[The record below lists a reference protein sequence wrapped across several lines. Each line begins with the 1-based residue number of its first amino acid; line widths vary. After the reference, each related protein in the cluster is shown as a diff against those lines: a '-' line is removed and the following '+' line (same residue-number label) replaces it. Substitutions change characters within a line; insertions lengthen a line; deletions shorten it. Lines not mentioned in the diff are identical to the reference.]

1 MQQDNIFDA
10 AIIGGGLGGLTLSIK
25 LAQQGKKVLLL
36 EKETYPFHKVCGEY
50 ISLESWDFI
59 ESCGIPLKDMNLPII
74 SQLGISAPNGYYL
87 QQNLDLGGFGI
98 SRYTLDTLLFN
109 QALKVGVIAHQNC
122 KVTAVQFEQN
132 KFTISSSSGTFNSYY
147 AFGAYGKKSNLDLQ
161 LNRAFTQEI
170 KQGKD
175 NYIGVK
181 YHIKTNFANNLIE
194 LHNFKDGYCGISK
207 IDQETYCLCYLTT
220 QENLSKHG
228 NQIKEME
235 AAVLYQNPRLKKI
248 FTESTIV
255 YQKPLVISQIRFEPK
270 PLIEQHVIML
280 GDAAGLIAP
289 LCGNGMSMA
298 MRAADILSKLF
309 PLNCEDEQARALFEE
324 NYRKAWHQNF
334 YTRLRVGRLFQKL
347 FGSTQITW
355 LVIKALKPFPRLL
368 KKIIASTHGKKF

>member
-59 ESCGIPLKDMNLPII
+59 ESCGIPLKEMNLPII

-132 KFTISSSSGTFNSYY
+132 KFTISSSSGTFKSYY

-309 PLNCEDEQARALFEE
+309 PLNCEDEKARALFEE

-334 YTRLRVGRLFQKL
+334 STRLRVGRLFQKL